1 MARTHYKPE
10 EIVSGPADRTKRRG
24 PASKSSNCY
33 AASMKDLT
41 SRESAV
47 VQSVPCL
54 AKEWSSGSFQAAP
67 RF

>member
-1 MARTHYKPE
+1 MARTRYKPE

-24 PASKSSNCY
+24 PASKSSNCH

-47 VQSVPCL
+47 VQSVS
-54 AKEWSSGSFQAAP
+54 AIRAENG
-67 RF
+67 